1 MDFLAIAK
9 KERPQA
15 IIMLGPFLDINNQDI
30 NSGEIFFENPD
41 KSKTF
46 VSYEELF
53 KDLVNTIQRELSG
66 VKTDVIFVPS
76 HRDIHHMEPI
86 PQAPFLQNY
95 FPAPERSHPTT
106 FQTAPNPC
114 MIYLNEVKVGIM
126 NTDVVKD
133 LSSSLLPKN
142 LVPAKIDLGL
152 RGILEQRLYYPLYP
166 PNAET
171 PIEYSEIGQLYINE
185 APDILI
191 TPSDLI
197 QFSKVTIVK
206 YNRFL

>member
-1 MDFLAIAK
+1 MWSRICA
-9 KERPQA
+9 
-15 IIMLGPFLDINNQDI
+15 
-30 NSGEIFFENPD
+30 
-41 KSKTF
+41 
-46 VSYEELF
+46 
-53 KDLVNTIQRELSG
+53 LVCS
-66 VKTDVIFVPS
+66 
-76 HRDIHHMEPI
+76 
-86 PQAPFLQNY
+86 
-95 FPAPERSHPTT
+95 
-106 FQTAPNPC
+106 
-114 MIYLNEVKVGIM
+114 
-126 NTDVVKD
+126 
-133 LSSSLLPKN
+133 PKN
-142 LVPAKIDLGL
+142 MVPAKIDLGL